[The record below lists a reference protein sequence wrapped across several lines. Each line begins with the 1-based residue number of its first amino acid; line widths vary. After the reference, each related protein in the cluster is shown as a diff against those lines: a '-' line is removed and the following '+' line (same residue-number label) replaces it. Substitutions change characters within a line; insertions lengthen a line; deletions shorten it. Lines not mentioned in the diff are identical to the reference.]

1 MVNGISM
8 ENVLSSFAIQTLKT
22 CGKIANIVSVPCGRT
37 GAGVMHGTAPCLSPS
52 QLPYP
57 THPGV
62 PVWGLEIAVET
73 SPGRDGCTY
82 HPLLFAFHLQTV
94 KRPKTVHLP
103 VSKSSPESPTAPRRY
118 DSDED
123 YGSHGADPALHRSRD
138 DLDHSQGYDGDSSSE
153 RSSGHH
159 RDDRRHHKPVSRSRR
174 RSQDS
179 SHWRQSPGSG
189 SDRRG
194 YNQHRST
201 NGFGHEGDT
210 NGLALV
216 SGFKRL
222 PRQDVP
228 MKPIT
233 SVLVKQKQNEGEALP
248 LPLPLG
254 LVT

>member
-1 MVNGISM
+1 MVNGLSM
-8 ENVLSSFAIQTLKT
+8 ENVSSSFAIQTLKT
-22 CGKIANIVSVPCGRT
+22 CGKIANIVSVPCGGT
-37 GAGVMHGTAPCLSPS
+37 GAGIVHGTAPCLSS
-52 QLPYP
+52 SRLPCP

-62 PVWGLEIAVET
+62 PVRGLEIAVET
-73 SPGRDGCTY
+73 SCGRDSCTH
-82 HPLLFAFHLQTV
+82 HPLLAFHLQTL
-94 KRPKTVHLP
+94 KRPRKVHLP
-103 VSKSSPESPTAPRRY
+103 ASKSNAGSPTTPQRY

-123 YGSHGADPALHRSRD
+123 YGLHGADPALHRSRD

-159 RDDRRHHKPVSRSRR
+159 RDDRRHHKSVSRSRR

-189 SDRRG
+189 SDWRG
-194 YNQHRST
+194 HSRHRST
-201 NGFGHEGDT
+201 NGFGHEWDT

-222 PRQDVP
+222 PRRDVP

-233 SVLVKQKQNEGEALP
+233 SVLVKQKQNEGEALL
-248 LPLPLG
+248 LPLSLG
-254 LVT
+254 LVA

>member
-1 MVNGISM
+1 M
-8 ENVLSSFAIQTLKT
+8 
-22 CGKIANIVSVPCGRT
+22 
-37 GAGVMHGTAPCLSPS
+37 
-52 QLPYP
+52 
-57 THPGV
+57 
-62 PVWGLEIAVET
+62 
-73 SPGRDGCTY
+73 
-82 HPLLFAFHLQTV
+82 
-94 KRPKTVHLP
+94 
-103 VSKSSPESPTAPRRY
+103 SKSSPGSPTAPRRY

-123 YGSHGADPALHRSRD
+123 YGSQGADPALRRSRD

-159 RDDRRHHKPVSRSRR
+159 RDDHRHHKPVSRSRR

-194 YNQHRST
+194 YSRLRSAS
-201 NGFGHEGDT
+201 GFGHEGDT

-222 PRQDVP
+222 PRRDVP

-248 LPLPLG
+248 LPLCLR